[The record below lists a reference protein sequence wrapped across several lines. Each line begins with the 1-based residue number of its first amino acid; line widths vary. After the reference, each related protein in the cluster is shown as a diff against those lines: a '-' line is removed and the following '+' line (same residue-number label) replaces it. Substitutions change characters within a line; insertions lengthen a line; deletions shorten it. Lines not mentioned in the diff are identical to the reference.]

1 MPRRINALATWLL
14 QLGPDEVA
22 AVLVHRRD
30 VADRYIRT
38 LKDLATQLTDSD
50 SVHAAEDTLDQGALD
65 VLGAIVAQGN
75 AGTIDTVCAELR
87 CSVGDFERALGELK
101 RRALAWP
108 EGPKL
113 AAVNSVRATGAV
125 QGQLTLR
132 PRTPRKRK
140 ASETSPIV
148 AAMSTVDGV
157 ARLLAHCEQDTF
169 DARYTGGVATV
180 EIRRVA
186 RALRVPDGVLRLWLE
201 LAAEAQL
208 VGVERSRL
216 LPTRHGDA
224 WLDSQPGPRLAALT
238 GAWRRMDW
246 RPEPDQARAALRDYT
261 GAAGLELRRS
271 ALERFSAQ
279 EAFTDITELVEDLA
293 WERPAVH
300 DLRATAAVVGEME
313 SLGLVAG
320 GALTPLGVAVLQD
333 GDVEAAAGELMPPA
347 TEKAAF
353 QTDMTA
359 VVNGLPSP
367 ELSAT
372 LNLVADLEDNDA
384 ARVWRLSAGSVRRA
398 LDSGLS
404 ADEVLARLSAV
415 SDVALPQ
422 VIGYQVR
429 DVARRHGQLT
439 VTDVASC
446 VRASDPSLLQE
457 IVKSKRLGSLKL
469 RFLAPT
475 VLASDRPM
483 AETLV
488 ALRRCGYAPTG
499 LDAGEKS
506 IVESV
511 ERLRAPARGERRPE
525 RWWRTEMDDLEL
537 TQLAVRLVE
546 QERPSVGRGTPRANA
561 ARMLRDQNVF
571 LRDEEVLLLSSAL
584 VDGSRVEIKYATG
597 PRRTET
603 HVIVPTKHLE
613 GVVSADCEDGTS
625 REFDIGHVRKVALPD
640 LEQHG

>member
-1 MPRRINALATWLL
+1 MPRRINALATWLH
-14 QLGPDEVA
+14 QLEPDEVA
-22 AVLVHRRD
+22 AILVHRRD

-50 SVHAAEDTLDQGALD
+50 SVRAAEDTLDQGAID

-75 AGTIDTVCAELR
+75 LGTVDTVCTELR
-87 CSVGDFERALGELK
+87 CSVDDFERALGELK
-101 RRALAWP
+101 KRALAWP
-108 EGPKL
+108 DGPKL
-113 AAVNSVRATGAV
+113 VAVNSVRAGGAV
-125 QGQLTLR
+125 RDQLTVR
-132 PRTPRKRK
+132 PKAPGKRK
-140 ASETSPIV
+140 ASEISPIV
-148 AAMSTVDGV
+148 PAMSTVDGV

-186 RALRVPDGVLRLWLE
+186 RALRVTDGVLRLWLE
-201 LAAEAQL
+201 LAVEAQL

-216 LPTRHGDA
+216 LPTRQGDD
-224 WLDSQPGPRLAALT
+224 WLDSQPGVRLATLVN
-238 GAWRRMDW
+238 AWGRMDW

-261 GAAGLELRRS
+261 GAAGLLLRRS
-271 ALERFSAQ
+271 VLERFSAR
-279 EAFTDITELVEDLA
+279 EAFTDLNELVADLV

-300 DLRATAAVVGEME
+300 DPRATAAVIAEME

-320 GALTPLGVAVLQD
+320 GALTPLGVAVLD
-333 GDVEAAAGELMPPA
+333 SGDVEAAATRLMPA
-347 TEKAAF
+347 AKDKAAF

-404 ADEVLARLSAV
+404 AQEVLAKLAAV
-415 SDVALPQ
+415 SEAPLPQ
-422 VIGYQVR
+422 VIEYQVQ

-446 VRASDPSLLQE
+446 VRAEDPALLQE
-457 IVKSKRLGSLKL
+457 ISRSKRLTSLKL

-475 VLASDRPM
+475 VLASARPM
-483 AETLV
+483 TETLE
-488 ALRRCGYAPTG
+488 ALRRAGYAPTG
-499 LDAGEKS
+499 LDAGDQS
-506 IVESV
+506 IVERV
-511 ERLRAPARGERRPE
+511 ERRRATARGERRSD
-525 RWWRTEMDDLEL
+525 RWWRAELDDLEL
-537 TQLAVRLVE
+537 TQLAIRLVE

-571 LRDEEVLLLSSAL
+571 LRDEEVLILATAL
-584 VDGSRVEIKYATG
+584 VDGSRVEIRYASG

-603 HVIVPTKHLE
+603 YVIVPTKHLE
-613 GVVSADCEDGTS
+613 GVLSADCEDGTS
-625 REFDIGHVRKVALPD
+625 REFDIGHVRKVAAPAI
-640 LEQHG
+640 

>member
-22 AVLVHRRD
+22 AILLYRRD
-30 VADRYIRT
+30 VADRFIRT

-50 SVHAAEDTLDQGALD
+50 SVHAVEDTLDQGALD
-65 VLGAIVAQGN
+65 VLGAIVAQN
-75 AGTIDTVCAELR
+75 NTGTVDTVCAELH
-87 CSVGDFERALGELK
+87 CTVGDFERALGELK
-101 RRALAWP
+101 QRALAWP
-108 EGPKL
+108 EGSRL
-113 AAVNSVRATGAV
+113 VAVNSVRTSGAA
-125 QGQLTLR
+125 QGELTLR
-132 PRTPRKRK
+132 PRAPGKRK
-140 ASETSPIV
+140 ASQVSPIV
-148 AAMSTVDGV
+148 SAMSTVDGV
-157 ARLLAHCEQDTF
+157 ARLLAYCEQDTF

-186 RALRVPDGVLRLWLE
+186 RALRVSDGVLRLWLE

-216 LPTRHGDA
+216 LPTSQGDA
-224 WLDSQPGPRLAALT
+224 WLGSQPGPRLAALVA
-238 GAWRRMDW
+238 AWRRMDW

-261 GAAGLELRRS
+261 GAAGLLLRRS
-271 ALERFSAQ
+271 ALERFSAE
-279 EAFTDITELVEDLA
+279 EAFTNINELVDDLV

-300 DLRATAAVVGEME
+300 DPRATTAVISEME

-320 GALTPLGVAVLQD
+320 GALTPLGVAVLHD
-333 GDVEAAAGELMPPA
+333 GDVDTAAGELMPPA

-404 ADEVLARLSAV
+404 ADEVLARLNAV
-415 SDVALPQ
+415 SEASLPQ
-422 VIGYQVR
+422 VIEYQVQ

-439 VTDVASC
+439 VTDVVSC
-446 VRASDPSLLQE
+446 VRGSDPTLLQE
-457 IVKSKRLGSLKL
+457 IARSKRLASLKL

-475 VLASDRPM
+475 VLASAQPM
-483 AETLV
+483 TETLA

-499 LDAGEKS
+499 LDAGDKS

-511 ERLRAPARGERRPE
+511 GRLRASARGERKPE
-525 RWWRTEMDDLEL
+525 RWWRTEMNDLEL

-546 QERPSVGRGTPRANA
+546 QERPSVGPGAPRANA

-571 LRDEEVLLLSSAL
+571 LRDEEVVLLSSAL

-597 PRRTET
+597 PRRTDT

-613 GVVSADCEDGTS
+613 GVLSADCEDGTS
-625 REFDIGHVRKVALPD
+625 REFDIGHVRKVALP
-640 LEQHG
+640 E

>member
-14 QLGPDEVA
+14 RLEPDEVA
-22 AVLVHRRD
+22 AILVHRRD

-65 VLGAIVAQGN
+65 VLGAIVVQN
-75 AGTIDTVCAELR
+75 NTGTVDTVCAELR
-87 CSVGDFERALGELK
+87 CSAGDFERAFGELK
-101 RRALAWP
+101 QRALAWP
-108 EGPKL
+108 EGPRL
-113 AAVNSVRATGAV
+113 IAVNSVRANGAA
-125 QGQLTLR
+125 QEQLTLR
-132 PRTPRKRK
+132 PKAPGRRR
-140 ASETSPIV
+140 ASEISPIV

-186 RALRVPDGVLRLWLE
+186 RALRVTDSVLRLWLE

-208 VGVERSRL
+208 LGVERSRL
-216 LPTRHGDA
+216 LPTKQGDA
-224 WLDSQPGPRLAALT
+224 WLGSQPGPRLSALVA
-238 GAWRRMDW
+238 AWRRMDW
-246 RPEPDQARAALRDYT
+246 RPEPDLARAALRDYT
-261 GAAGLELRRS
+261 GAAGLALRS
-271 ALERFSAQ
+271 GALERFSAH
-279 EAFTDITELVEDLA
+279 EAFTNTSELVEDLT

-300 DLRATAAVVGEME
+300 DPRATAAVIGEME

-320 GALTPLGVAVLQD
+320 GALTPLGVAVLHD
-333 GDVEAAAGELMPPA
+333 GDVDSAADALMPPA

-404 ADEVLARLSAV
+404 ADEVLARLKAV
-415 SDVALPQ
+415 SEAALPQ
-422 VIGYQVR
+422 VIEYQVH

-446 VRASDPSLLQE
+446 VRASDPLLLQE

-483 AETLV
+483 AETLA

-506 IVESV
+506 VVETV
-511 ERLRAPARGERRPE
+511 ERRRAPARGERRQE
-525 RWWRTEMDDLEL
+525 RWWRTEMNDLEL

-546 QERPSVGRGTPRANA
+546 QERPSAGRGTPRANA
-561 ARMLRDQNVF
+561 ARTLRDQNVF
-571 LRDEEVLLLSSAL
+571 LHDEEVVLLSSAL
-584 VDGSRVEIKYATG
+584 VDGSRVEIKYASG

-613 GVVSADCEDGTS
+613 GVLSADCEDGTS
-625 REFDIGHVRKVALPD
+625 REFDIGHVRKVALP
-640 LEQHG
+640 E

>member
-22 AVLVHRRD
+22 AILVHRRD
-30 VADRYIRT
+30 IADRYIRT
-38 LKDLATQLTDSD
+38 LKDLATQLTDSE
-50 SVHAAEDTLDQGALD
+50 SVHAAEDTLDKGALD
-65 VLGAIVAQGN
+65 VLGAIVAQN
-75 AGTIDTVCAELR
+75 NTGTVDTVCAELR
-87 CSVGDFERALGELK
+87 CSAGDFERAFGELK
-101 RRALAWP
+101 QRALAWP
-108 EGPKL
+108 EGPRL
-113 AAVNSVRATGAV
+113 VAVNSVRANGAA

-132 PRTPRKRK
+132 PRTPGRRR
-140 ASETSPIV
+140 ASEISPIV

-186 RALRVPDGVLRLWLE
+186 RALRVADGVLRLWLE

-216 LPTRHGDA
+216 LPTKQGDA
-224 WLDSQPGPRLAALT
+224 WLGSHPGARLSALVA
-238 GAWRRMDW
+238 AWRRMDW
-246 RPEPDQARAALRDYT
+246 RPEPDLARAALRDYT
-261 GAAGLELRRS
+261 GAAGLVLRRG

-279 EAFTDITELVEDLA
+279 EAFTNIGELVEDLA

-300 DLRATAAVVGEME
+300 DPRATAAVIGEME

-320 GALTPLGVAVLQD
+320 GALTPLGAAVLHD
-333 GDVEAAAGELMPPA
+333 GDVDAAADALMPPA

-404 ADEVLARLSAV
+404 ADEVLARLKAV
-415 SDVALPQ
+415 SEAALPQ
-422 VIGYQVR
+422 VIEYQVR

-446 VRASDPSLLQE
+446 VRASDPLLLQE

-483 AETLV
+483 TETLA

-499 LDAGEKS
+499 LDAGERS
-506 IVESV
+506 VVETV

-525 RWWRTEMDDLEL
+525 RSWRTEMDDLEL

-546 QERPSVGRGTPRANA
+546 QERPSAGRGTPRANA

-571 LRDEEVLLLSSAL
+571 LRDEEVVLLSSAL
-584 VDGSRVEIKYATG
+584 VDGSRVEIKYASG

-603 HVIVPTKHLE
+603 HVIVPAKHLE
-613 GVVSADCEDGTS
+613 GVLTADCDDGTS
-625 REFDIGHVRKVALPD
+625 REFAIGHVRKVALP
-640 LEQHG
+640 E

>member
-22 AVLVHRRD
+22 AILLHRRD
-30 VADRYIRT
+30 IADRYIRT
-38 LKDLATQLTDSD
+38 LKDLATQLTDSE

-65 VLGAIVAQGN
+65 LLGAIVAQNN
-75 AGTIDTVCAELR
+75 AGTAETVCAELR
-87 CSVGDFERALGELK
+87 CSAGDFERAFGELK
-101 RRALAWP
+101 QRALAWP
-108 EGPKL
+108 EGSRL
-113 AAVNSVRATGAV
+113 IAVNSVRANGAA
-125 QGQLTLR
+125 QDRL
-132 PRTPRKRK
+132 TPRPKAPGRRR
-140 ASETSPIV
+140 ASEISPIV

-186 RALRVPDGVLRLWLE
+186 RALRVSDGVLRLWLE

-216 LPTRHGDA
+216 LPTEHGDA
-224 WLDSQPGPRLAALT
+224 WLGSQPGARLSALVA
-238 GAWRRMDW
+238 AWRRMDW
-246 RPEPDQARAALRDYT
+246 RPEPDTARAALRDYP
-261 GAAGLELRRS
+261 GAAGLVLRRG

-279 EAFTDITELVEDLA
+279 EAFTDVGELVADLA

-300 DLRATAAVVGEME
+300 DPRATAAVIGEME

-320 GALTPLGVAVLQD
+320 GALTPLGSAVLHD
-333 GDVEAAAGELMPPA
+333 GDVDAAADALMPPA

-404 ADEVLARLSAV
+404 ADEVLARLEAV
-415 SDVALPQ
+415 SEAALPQ
-422 VIGYQVR
+422 VIEYQVR

-446 VRASDPSLLQE
+446 VRSSDPLLLQE

-483 AETLV
+483 TETLA

-506 IVESV
+506 VVETV
-511 ERLRAPARGERRPE
+511 ERLRAPARGARRPE
-525 RWWRTEMDDLEL
+525 RSWRTEMDDLEL
-537 TQLAVRLVE
+537 TRLAVRLVE
-546 QERPSVGRGTPRANA
+546 QERPSAGRGTPRASA

-571 LRDEEVLLLSSAL
+571 LRDDEVVLLSSAL
-584 VDGSRVEIKYATG
+584 VDGSRVEIKYASG

-603 HVIVPTKHLE
+603 HVIVPAKHLE
-613 GVVSADCEDGTS
+613 GVLTADCDDGTS
-625 REFDIGHVRKVALPD
+625 REFSVGHVRKVALP
-640 LEQHG
+640 E

>member
-22 AVLVHRRD
+22 AILLHRRD

-50 SVHAAEDTLDQGALD
+50 SVHAAEDSLDQGALD
-65 VLGAIVAQGN
+65 VLGAIVTQGN
-75 AGTIDTVCAELR
+75 TGTIDTVCAELR
-87 CSVGDFERALGELK
+87 CTVGDFERAFGELK
-101 RRALAWP
+101 KRALAWP
-108 EGPKL
+108 EGPRL
-113 AAVNSVRATGAV
+113 VAVNSVRATGAT

-132 PRTPRKRK
+132 PK
-140 ASETSPIV
+140 APGRRRASAISPIV
-148 AAMSTVDGV
+148 ATMSTVDGV
-157 ARLLAHCEQDTF
+157 ARLLAHCEQDNF

-186 RALRVPDGVLRLWLE
+186 RALRVADGVLRLWLE

-208 VGVERSRL
+208 LGVERSRL
-216 LPTRHGDA
+216 LPTRQADA
-224 WLDSQPGPRLAALT
+224 WLDSQPGQRLSALVA
-238 GAWRRMDW
+238 AWRRMDW
-246 RPEPDQARAALRDYT
+246 RPEPDLARAALRDYT
-261 GAAGLELRRS
+261 GAAGLVLRRS
-271 ALERFSAQ
+271 ALERFSAE
-279 EAFTDITELVEDLA
+279 EAFTSTDELVEDLA
-293 WERPAVH
+293 WERPGVH
-300 DLRATAAVVGEME
+300 DVRATAAVIGEME

-320 GALTPLGVAVLQD
+320 GALTPLGVAVRHG
-333 GDVEAAAGELMPPA
+333 GDVDAAADALMPPA

-404 ADEVLARLSAV
+404 ADEVLARLAAV
-415 SDVALPQ
+415 SEAALPQ
-422 VIGYQVR
+422 VIEYQVR

-446 VRASDPSLLQE
+446 LRATDPLLLQE
-457 IVKSKRLGSLKL
+457 IARSKRLGSLKL

-475 VLASDRPM
+475 VLASAQPM
-483 AETLV
+483 AETLA

-499 LDAGEKS
+499 LDDGDKS

-511 ERLRAPARGERRPE
+511 GRLRASARGERRSE

-546 QERPSVGRGTPRANA
+546 QERPSAGRGTPRANA

-571 LRDEEVLLLSSAL
+571 LRDEEVVLLSSAL
-584 VDGSRVEIKYATG
+584 VDGTRVEIGYASG

-603 HVIVPTKHLE
+603 HLIVPTKHLE
-613 GVVSADCEDGTS
+613 GVLSADCEDGTS
-625 REFDIGHVRKVALPD
+625 REFDIGHVRKVALP
-640 LEQHG
+640 G

>member
-14 QLGPDEVA
+14 RLGPDEVA
-22 AVLVHRRD
+22 AILTHRRD
-30 VADRYIRT
+30 VADRYLRT
-38 LKDLATQLTDSD
+38 VKDLAAQLTDSD
-50 SVHAAEDTLDQGALD
+50 SVHAVEDTLDQGALD
-65 VLGAIVAQGN
+65 VLGAIVAQN
-75 AGTIDTVCAELR
+75 NSGTVDTVCAELH
-87 CSVGDFERALGELK
+87 CTTEEFERAFGELK
-101 RRALAWP
+101 QRALAWP
-108 EGPKL
+108 EGSRL
-113 AAVNSVRATGAV
+113 AAVNSVRANGAA
-125 QGQLTLR
+125 QGQLTPR
-132 PRTPRKRK
+132 PKKPATRK
-140 ASETSPIV
+140 ASAVSPIV

-157 ARLLAHCEQDTF
+157 ARLLAHCDQDTF
-169 DARYTGGVATV
+169 DARHTGGVATV

-216 LPTRHGDA
+216 LPTKQGDA
-224 WLDSQPGPRLAALT
+224 WLAAQPGPRLAALVA
-238 GAWRRMDW
+238 AWRRMDW
-246 RPEPDQARAALRDYT
+246 RPEPDLARAALRDYP
-261 GAAGLELRRS
+261 GSNGLLLRRGV
-271 ALERFSAQ
+271 LERFSAR
-279 EAFTDITELVEDLA
+279 EAFTDVGELVAELA
-293 WERPAVH
+293 WELPAVH
-300 DLRATAAVVGEME
+300 DVRATAAVIGEVE

-320 GALTPLGVAVLQD
+320 GALTPLGVAVLHD
-333 GDVEAAAGELMPPA
+333 GDVDTPAGELMPPA

-384 ARVWRLSAGSVRRA
+384 ARVWRISAGSVRRA

-415 SDVALPQ
+415 SEAALPQ
-422 VIGYQVR
+422 VIEYQVR

-446 VRASDPSLLQE
+446 VRAADPLLLQE
-457 IVKSKRLGSLKL
+457 IVKSKRLASLKL

-475 VLASDRPM
+475 VLASARPT
-483 AETLV
+483 AETLD

-499 LDAGEKS
+499 LDAGEKA
-506 IVESV
+506 VLETV
-511 ERLRAPARGERRPE
+511 TRLRAPARGERRPQ
-525 RWWRTEMDDLEL
+525 RWWRAEMDDLEL
-537 TQLAVRLVE
+537 TQLAIRLVE

-561 ARMLRDQNVF
+561 ARMLRDQNVV
-571 LRDEEVLLLSSAL
+571 LRDEEVVLLSSAL
-584 VDGSRVEIKYATG
+584 VDGSRVEIKYASG
-597 PRRTET
+597 PRRTDT

-613 GVVSADCEDGTS
+613 GVLSADCEDGTS
-625 REFDIGHVRKVALPD
+625 RDFEIGHVRKVALP
-640 LEQHG
+640 G

>member
-14 QLGPDEVA
+14 QLEPDEVA
-22 AVLVHRRD
+22 AILTYRRD
-30 VADRYIRT
+30 VADRYLRT

-50 SVHAAEDTLDQGALD
+50 SVHAGEDTLDQGAVD

-75 AGTIDTVCAELR
+75 SGTVDTVCAELR
-87 CSVGDFERALGELK
+87 CSVGDFERAFGELK

-108 EGPKL
+108 EGSRL
-113 AAVNSVRATGAV
+113 AAINSVRTGGAA
-125 QGQLTLR
+125 QGTLTLR
-132 PRTPRKRK
+132 PKAPTRRK
-140 ASETSPIV
+140 ASSVSPIV
-148 AAMSTVDGV
+148 PAMSTVDGV

-186 RALRVPDGVLRLWLE
+186 RALRVADGVLRLWLE

-208 VGVERSRL
+208 VGVDRGRL
-216 LPTRHGDA
+216 LPTKQGDE
-224 WLDSQPGPRLAALT
+224 WLGAQPGPRLAALVQ
-238 GAWRRMDW
+238 AWQRMDW

-261 GAAGLELRRS
+261 GAAGLLLRRS
-271 ALERFSAQ
+271 TLERFQAE
-279 EAFTDITELVEDLA
+279 EAFTRTSEVVADLS

-300 DLRATAAVVGEME
+300 DERATAAVVGELE
-313 SLGLVAG
+313 SLGMVAG
-320 GALTPLGVAVLQD
+320 GALTPLGVAVLHG
-333 GDVEAAAGELMPPA
+333 GDVETAARELMPPA

-398 LDSGLS
+398 LDTGLS
-404 ADEVLARLSAV
+404 AGEVLGKLAAV
-415 SDVALPQ
+415 SEAALPQ
-422 VIGYQVR
+422 VIEYQVQ
-429 DVARRHGQLT
+429 DVARRHGHLT

-446 VRASDPSLLQE
+446 VRATDPVLLQE
-457 IVKSKRLGSLKL
+457 IAKSKRLAPLKL

-475 VLASDRPM
+475 VLASGRPM
-483 AETLV
+483 TETLA
-488 ALRRCGYAPTG
+488 ALRRSGYAPTG
-499 LDAGEKS
+499 LDAGEQS
-506 IVESV
+506 IVETV
-511 ERLRAPARGERRPE
+511 ERRRAHARGERRPD
-525 RWWRTEMDDLEL
+525 RWRTEMDDLEL

-546 QERPSVGRGTPRANA
+546 QERPSAGRGSPRGTA

-571 LRDEEVLLLSSAL
+571 LRDEEVVLLSSAL

-597 PRRTET
+597 PRTVET
-603 HVIVPTKHLE
+603 HVIIPTKHLE
-613 GVVSADCEDGTS
+613 GVVSADLADGTS
-625 REFDIGHVRKVALPD
+625 RDFEIGHVRQVGLP
-640 LEQHG
+640 E